1 MHVFNLPYILKDNC
15 TGYRILDW
23 QIVFPLNSSNISFT
37 SFLLL
42 LLLMGISC
50 FSLGF
55 LFVVIFYHLTTK
67 CLGIVLCVFILLG
80 VLFVSWICQLMFS
93 IKFENIIVI
102 LLSFFFFLFFFNFK
116 KIIHVF
122 PILNPPPSSLPIP
135 SPFFFQIFFCPLV
148 FTLIL
153 EFPLQIF

>member
-1 MHVFNLPYILKDNC
+1 MHVFNLPYILKDNF

-23 QIVFPLNSSNISFT
+23 QIIFPLNSSNISFT

-50 FSLGF
+50 FSLGS
-55 LFVVIFYHLTTK
+55 LFVIVFYHLTTK

-80 VLFVSWICQLMFS
+80 VLLVSWISQLMFS

-102 LLSFFFFLFFFNFK
+102 LLSNIFLSISFYFNFG
-116 KIIHVF
+116 I
-122 PILNPPPSSLPIP
+122 PIANILEYLTTT
-135 SPFFFQIFFCPLV
+135 LV
-148 FTLIL
+148 FEIL
-153 EFPLQIF
+153 FTFL

>member
-1 MHVFNLPYILKDNC
+1 MHVFNLPYILKYNF
-15 TGYRILDW
+15 TGYGILDW

-55 LFVVIFYHLTTK
+55 LFVVVFYHLTTK

-80 VLFVSWICQLMFS
+80 VLLVSWICQLMFS

-102 LLSFFFFLFFFNFK
+102 LLSNIFLSISFYFNFG
-116 KIIHVF
+116 IPVAN
-122 PILNPPPSSLPIP
+122 ILEYLTTT
-135 SPFFFQIFFCPLV
+135 LV
-148 FTLIL
+148 FEIL
-153 EFPLQIF
+153 FTFL